1 MDTFDP
7 DAFLKGSAPAT
18 PAAPAF
24 DPDAFLSGAREKE
37 LRTQYGKEIMGR
49 GEPGYGERFIDAAT
63 MGTSRPLSGLV
74 RGVSG
79 VLDPNSTFGERYRA
93 GVGAAEDYFK
103 KGEENTPGAL
113 GVATDVAGSLAA
125 PPVGKLYT
133 GARNLLKAGKTAVTG
148 APVVAQ
154 GGRELLG
161 KVIAQGTTTGAIEG
175 AARNAKDVE
184 SATEGAVTGGAI
196 GGATSAAVGA
206 AAKAVPDV
214 RDSGVL
220 CGAVESGMA
229 HISGHDR
236 SQLLL
241 LPEAVDDYVAADN
254 PVRFIEA
261 FVDGLD
267 LAALGFTGTV
277 PKATGRP
284 GYAPADLLKLYI
296 YGYLNRVRSS
306 RRLEAETHRNIE
318 VIWLLRHLK
327 PDFKTIADFRRDN
340 RKAFRPVFRQ
350 FVLLCKQLDLFGREL
365 LAVDGTRIKAVNNKD
380 RNFTRASLAE
390 FIRLADKKLDDY
402 LQRLDQSDA
411 TEQTAGGARVANLAE
426 KIAAVRERRE
436 RCKAM
441 LAELDQT
448 GESQISLTDPDS
460 RAMAAHTH
468 VAVGYNVQVAV
479 DTKHKLIVEQQVTNQ
494 VLDMGLLTETAEPA
508 KEILGVETIDV
519 VADMG
524 YFKIEDIEACEKA
537 HMVPYVPRPQ
547 RGPSVRKGLFRKDE
561 FKYDAETDSMI
572 CPAGQRLHPYTSSLL
587 RGLKKI
593 NYANRAACR
602 DCPLRP
608 RCTGNQFRSVSR
620 LENEAVLDRMAA
632 RLALRPGI
640 LGQRREAVEHPFGTI
655 KQWMYQ
661 GAFLMRG
668 LEKVRA
674 EFSLTALAYNIRRV
688 LNLVAFDK
696 LMVAMKA
703 APG

>member
-1 MDTFDP
+1 
-7 DAFLKGSAPAT
+7 
-18 PAAPAF
+18 
-24 DPDAFLSGAREKE
+24 
-37 LRTQYGKEIMGR
+37 
-49 GEPGYGERFIDAAT
+49 
-63 MGTSRPLSGLV
+63 
-74 RGVSG
+74 
-79 VLDPNSTFGERYRA
+79 
-93 GVGAAEDYFK
+93 
-103 KGEENTPGAL
+103 
-113 GVATDVAGSLAA
+113 
-125 PPVGKLYT
+125 
-133 GARNLLKAGKTAVTG
+133 
-148 APVVAQ
+148 
-154 GGRELLG
+154 
-161 KVIAQGTTTGAIEG
+161 
-175 AARNAKDVE
+175 
-184 SATEGAVTGGAI
+184 
-196 GGATSAAVGA
+196 
-206 AAKAVPDV
+206 
-214 RDSGVL
+214 
-220 CGAVESGMA
+220 MA
-229 HISGHDR
+229 HILGHDR

-267 LAALGFTGTV
+267 LAALGFIGTV
-277 PKATGRP
+277 AKATGRP

-340 RKAFRPVFRQ
+340 RKVFRSVFRQ

-390 FIRLADKKLDDY
+390 FIKQADKKLDDY
-402 LQRLDQSDA
+402 LQRLDHSDA
-411 TEQTAGGARVANLAE
+411 TEQSAGGARVANLAE
-426 KIAAVRERRE
+426 KIAAIRGRRE
-436 RCKAM
+436 RCQEM
-441 LAELDQT
+441 LAELDRT

-519 VADMG
+519 VADKG

-537 HMVPYVPRPQ
+537 GMEPYVPRPQ
-547 RGPSVRKGLFRKDE
+547 RGPSVRAGFFRKDE
-561 FKYDAETDSMI
+561 FKYDPETDSFT
-572 CPAGQRLHPYTSSLL
+572 CPAGQLLTPYSSSAL
-587 RGLKKI
+587 RQLKKI
-593 NYANRAACR
+593 NYANRKACR
-602 DCPLRP
+602 DCPLRA
-608 RCTGNQFRSVSR
+608 RCTDNQFRTVSR
-620 LENEAVLDRMAA
+620 LENEAVLDRMQE
-632 RLALRPGI
+632 RLAKRPEV
-640 LGQRREAVEHPFGTI
+640 LNQRRETVEHPFGSI
-655 KQWMYQ
+655 KQWMNQ

-688 LNLVAFDK
+688 LNLIAFDK
-696 LMVAMKA
+696 LMAAVKA
-703 APG
+703 APS